1 MHKEPRAKHMVFED
15 INELVP
21 MVDNVIGIG
30 TLLVI
35 QKMPNNITLVDTI
48 ALFGIDVILASK
60 ELQRLGDDEDGTT

>member
-1 MHKEPRAKHMVFED
+1 
-15 INELVP
+15 

-60 ELQRLGDDEDGTT
+60 ELQRLEDDEDGTT